1 MRQSC
6 RRLFGLLNRLHI
18 CIVYTFILGFAFP
31 AWSNR
36 GARDISW
43 KASGDI
49 KFNVPTWV
57 LSSMLVLSP
66 CEKQEKLALKQ
77 IHRTFKTSG
86 MKYRSNKSAQKST
99 RIWSFSFSQVCSLQK
114 SSVCVCRRKVDWI
127 KLQLLSHRSA
137 DPPPTPPPRNIFE
150 PIWASAK
157 QRWIWCHLFYLLVK
171 H

>member
-36 GARDISW
+36 GARDISC

-77 IHRTFKTSG
+77 IHRTSG

-114 SSVCVCRRKVDWI
+114 SSVCVCRRKVDRI

-137 DPPPTPPPRNIFE
+137 DPPLPETSSSRFE
-150 PIWASAK
+150 PLRSRDEFGAICST
-157 QRWIWCHLFYLLVK
+157 YL
-171 H
+171 